1 MRPWAARSDERSAG
15 GSIISPRLHSHLD
28 SSQILPRVEKRA
40 FWNTNEDMLVSYF
53 FSCLSFWASLT
64 QVFTLSV
71 FFCFLF
77 FVFCFLFFVFFYE
90 ASTDLWE
97 RKSNYLNGSGI
108 FLPFTI
114 NNGNRTKW
122 SPIRTV
128 IIRVIIKI
136 VDLSI
141 TSTIIDRIGGIHS
154 CYKLITVTIS
164 GKKIHL
170 GQTSLVKTMSKVR
183 NSSILEIPQF
193 TFFFPGWVVVA
204 MVILINFVIG
214 GFSWVDLI
222 GRFSCPIT
230 TV

>member
-1 MRPWAARSDERSAG
+1 MPVVLS
-15 GSIISPRLHSHLD
+15 
-28 SSQILPRVEKRA
+28 K
-40 FWNTNEDMLVSYF
+40 SYPGLYPLCF
-53 FSCLSFWASLT
+53 
-64 QVFTLSV
+64 
-71 FFCFLF
+71 FLF
-77 FVFCFLFFVFFYE
+77 FVFCFLFFVFCLFVFFYE

-141 TSTIIDRIGGIHS
+141 TSTITDRIGRHQFLLQINNR
-154 CYKLITVTIS
+154 YNFR
-164 GKKIHL
+164 KKIHL

-193 TFFFPGWVVVA
+193 TFFSRISGCCYGYCDQFCDWW
-204 MVILINFVIG
+204 I
-214 GFSWVDLI
+214 
-222 GRFSCPIT
+222 
-230 TV
+230 

>member
-1 MRPWAARSDERSAG
+1 MRPWATRSDERSAG

-71 FFCFLF
+71 FF
-77 FVFCFLFFVFFYE
+77 VFCFLFFVLLRQVLIYGN
-90 ASTDLWE
+90 W
-97 RKSNYLNGSGI
+97 RKSNYLNGSGF

-122 SPIRTV
+122 SPMRTV

-141 TSTIIDRIGGIHS
+141 TSTITDRIGRHQFLLQIINRYNFRKKDTFRTNIS
-154 CYKLITVTIS
+154 CKDNV
-164 GKKIHL
+164 
-170 GQTSLVKTMSKVR
+170 
-183 NSSILEIPQF
+183 
-193 TFFFPGWVVVA
+193 
-204 MVILINFVIG
+204 
-214 GFSWVDLI
+214 
-222 GRFSCPIT
+222 
-230 TV
+230 

>member
-1 MRPWAARSDERSAG
+1 
-15 GSIISPRLHSHLD
+15 
-28 SSQILPRVEKRA
+28 
-40 FWNTNEDMLVSYF
+40 MLVSYF

-71 FFCFLF
+71 FFLFLFFVFCFLF
-77 FVFCFLFFVFFYE
+77 FVFCFLFFVLLRQVLIYGN
-90 ASTDLWE
+90 W
-97 RKSNYLNGSGI
+97 RKSNYHNGSCN

-141 TSTIIDRIGGIHS
+141 TSTITDRIGRNQFLLQINNR
-154 CYKLITVTIS
+154 YNFR
-164 GKKIHL
+164 KKIHL

-193 TFFFPGWVVVA
+193 TFFFQDKWLLLWLLWS
-204 MVILINFVIG
+204 IL
-214 GFSWVDLI
+214 WLVDLAEW
-222 GRFSCPIT
+222 T
-230 TV
+230 

>member
-1 MRPWAARSDERSAG
+1 M
-15 GSIISPRLHSHLD
+15 
-28 SSQILPRVEKRA
+28 
-40 FWNTNEDMLVSYF
+40 
-53 FSCLSFWASLT
+53 
-64 QVFTLSV
+64 
-71 FFCFLF
+71 
-77 FVFCFLFFVFFYE
+77 

-97 RKSNYLNGSGI
+97 RKGNYLNGSGI

-183 NSSILEIPQF
+183 NSSVLGIPQF
-193 TFFFPGWVVVA
+193 TFFFQDKW
-204 MVILINFVIG
+204 LLL
-214 GFSWVDLI
+214 WLL
-222 GRFSCPIT
+222 
-230 TV
+230 

>member
-1 MRPWAARSDERSAG
+1 MRPWATRSDERSAG

-71 FFCFLF
+71 FFCFCFLF
-77 FVFCFLFFVFFYE
+77 FVFCFLFFVLLRQVLIYGN
-90 ASTDLWE
+90 W
-97 RKSNYLNGSGI
+97 RKSNYLNGSCN

-114 NNGNRTKW
+114 KNGNRTKW

-136 VDLSI
+136 VDFSI
-141 TSTIIDRIGGIHS
+141 TSTITDRIGRHQFLLQINNR
-154 CYKLITVTIS
+154 YNFRKKNTFRTTIS
-164 GKKIHL
+164 CKDN
-170 GQTSLVKTMSKVR
+170 V
-183 NSSILEIPQF
+183 
-193 TFFFPGWVVVA
+193 
-204 MVILINFVIG
+204 
-214 GFSWVDLI
+214 
-222 GRFSCPIT
+222 
-230 TV
+230 